1 LNRFT
6 ASVSPTP
13 TAGRSAWTALAAE
26 FLAELSSLLHRKPLM
41 SRVRAFDDASQT
53 RDSETAPE
61 GLRVLAAVQVQRHP
75 RGGGGI
81 FDIRALEPAAGL

>member
-1 LNRFT
+1 M
-6 ASVSPTP
+6 TP
-13 TAGRSAWTALAAE
+13 A
-26 FLAELSSLLHRKPLM
+26 KPAILK
-41 SRVRAFDDASQT
+41 QP
-53 RDSETAPE
+53 PE